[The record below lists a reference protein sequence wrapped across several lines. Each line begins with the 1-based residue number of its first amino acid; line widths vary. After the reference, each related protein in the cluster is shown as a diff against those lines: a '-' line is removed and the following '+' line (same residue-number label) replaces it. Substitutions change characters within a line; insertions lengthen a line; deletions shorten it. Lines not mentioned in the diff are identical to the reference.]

1 MPTTTRIFEI
11 IGIDRTSPSD
21 EQKTASYQ
29 IVRRGLPPSAF
40 KQVASYY
47 KLPESQMASLVGTS
61 KRTIERLQKENK
73 PLNANWSDRLYRL
86 ARVAAI
92 AEQVFESSETAINWL
107 KRPNR
112 ALSGVAP
119 ISLLDT
125 DAGVEQVSQLLER
138 IEYGV
143 YS

>member
-1 MPTTTRIFEI
+1 MSTITRIIEI
-11 IGIDRTSPSD
+11 MGFDTLPNAP
-21 EQKTASYQ
+21 ENTANYQ
-29 IVRRGLPPSAF
+29 IVRQGLPIAAF
-40 KQVASYY
+40 KQVANYY
-47 KLPESQMASLVGTS
+47 KLPESQMTRLVGTS
-61 KRTIERLQKENK
+61 ARTLERLQKENK

-86 ARVAAI
+86 ARIAAY
-92 AEQVFESSETAINWL
+92 AEQVFESSDTAIDWL

-112 ALSGVAP
+112 ALEGVTP

-125 DAGVEQVSQLLER
+125 DAGVEQVSELLGR

>member
-11 IGIDRTSPSD
+11 IGIDQTSPSD
-21 EQKTASYQ
+21 PEPTASYQ
-29 IVRRGLPPSAF
+29 IIRRGLPPSAF
-40 KQVASYY
+40 KQVANYY
-47 KLPESQMASLVGTS
+47 KLPSSQMARMVGTS
-61 KRTIERLQKENK
+61 KRTIERLQKKNK
-73 PLNANWSDRLYRL
+73 PLNVNWSDKLYRL

-92 AEQVFESSETAINWL
+92 AEQVFESSETALDWL

-119 ISLLDT
+119 ITLLDT
-125 DAGVEQVSQLLER
+125 DAGVEQVLELLSR

>member
-1 MPTTTRIFEI
+1 MSTTTRILEI
-11 IGIDRTSPSD
+11 IGIDKTSPSD
-21 EQKTASYQ
+21 SFKTASYQ
-29 IVRRGLPPSAF
+29 IVRQGLPISAF
-40 KQVASYY
+40 KQVADYY

-61 KRTIERLQKENK
+61 KRTLERLQKENK
-73 PLNANWSDRLYRL
+73 PLNLNWSDRLYRL

-92 AEQVFESSETAINWL
+92 AEQVFESSSTALDWL

-112 ALSGVAP
+112 TLEGVAP
-119 ISLLDT
+119 ITLLDT
-125 DAGVEQVSQLLER
+125 DAGVEQVSELLGR

>member
-1 MPTTTRIFEI
+1 MPTTTRILEI
-11 IGIDRTSPSD
+11 IGIN
-21 EQKTASYQ
+21 KTLSKASENIANYQ
-29 IVRRGLPPSAF
+29 IIRQGLSIAAF
-40 KQVASYY
+40 KQVANYY
-47 KLPESQMASLVGTS
+47 KLPESQMAKLVGTS
-61 KRTIERLQKENK
+61 ERTLERLQKENK

-92 AEQVFESSETAINWL
+92 AEQVFEHPDTAVNWL

-112 ALSGVAP
+112 ALEGVTP

-125 DAGVEQVSQLLER
+125 DAGVEQVSELLGR